1 MAGAESRGSV
11 ALGSHQLWA
20 HPPGGGYRVGA
31 GGAWLDGVSLSCLW
45 LPGAKQGV
53 FPCVLLRDD
62 RPSPAPLGC
71 GWPDTPGLP
80 SSLPFP
86 GEAWPARPW
95 PPWAPSHRA
104 SVHLCDSEQ
113 SGHYVLRSLPG
124 PPARHVPPVW
134 SGPRRGAVRLL
145 RQGPVCPATDAGR
158 PSPPPGP
165 RPPGPDLLTGLSQG
179 GPPSPRGGALCQG
192 RAVP

>member
-1 MAGAESRGSV
+1 M
-11 ALGSHQLWA
+11 
-20 HPPGGGYRVGA
+20 GA

-158 PSPPPGP
+158 PTRPPVPAPRVRTCSLAFHRGGRLPREEEPCARAGRCLSLLRDPSPPARGSGPG
-165 RPPGPDLLTGLSQG
+165 
-179 GPPSPRGGALCQG
+179 
-192 RAVP
+192 AVLRDVSVIK

>member
-11 ALGSHQLWA
+11 APGSRQLWA

-145 RQGPVCPATDAGR
+145 RTLAGR
-158 PSPPPGP
+158 PRPPGP